1 MSLVSFVS
9 DTLFEPV
16 LSGFLGEQGGQ
27 SYAGLK
33 QELMSRMVARMGTPG
48 NHDIE
53 RSIRVAEFQAMI
65 VSLKAYE
72 DLVKVLETHEG
83 PVDPEYN
90 PKGFIAGANAY
101 LSKSFRRCVSVSI
114 ESDFVVRLRDTVAGD
129 AWLGA
134 EGEAGRV
141 ETRVVVTRLV
151 ENEFLHASGHKV
163 LPPSFVNL
171 LHAGNGDC
179 PPWVDIYRAFLC
191 EQVKTNP
198 RFSTI
203 LNVVMQE
210 SLSQK
215 VEGLAEGQNVMG
227 LTLEEVA
234 RQQQE
239 LIAVIGEALATSK
252 EGPASAAQVADM
264 VSEVVT
270 GQIDE
275 IVKRLDAP
283 FDHKIHTMFRSLEG
297 TAQQEDSISAFHY
310 AQARDP
316 FVGRADRLRQI
327 EADLLDQGL
336 ASDDPPKFR
345 WMALCG
351 EGGTGKSRLAR
362 EVVNRNRSV
371 WVHAGFVETSI
382 LDDLDH
388 VYQIGQRLNGPLLMV
403 VDYAVLARANADL
416 PGFFKEWAAYSQREG
431 AFPVRIIVITRRSKE
446 FLLNELR
453 GKGVD
458 PLRDLSR
465 VEEIKSSPM
474 ILEGLETSETIS
486 LMQHRMLL
494 TAQQMKSDLVEIN
507 DSELLLKLDRFDS
520 RRRPLF
526 AAMVA
531 AEIQRGTLPD
541 QEADPESNRLLL
553 FYEYLDRQKRF
564 YWLPRAKGLGEPETK
579 HAVARH
585 ANLVRLATCSG
596 DLGLSHL
603 CRHVPTE
610 VQNGLGLLPELT
622 VADRAGA
629 IRAPLIWTMTGE
641 DLKDEPGA
649 VADDMMPPSKVVPR
663 LEPDLLGERF
673 VLMASDANEDGNTL
687 ATVEV
692 IVRLS
697 WSCAPDETAAF
708 LRMAAQDFPRSM
720 HEMHWLPPR
729 PTDKA
734 PEVLKARA
742 KMLRNICSDIATRH
756 GRGMISAEDLT
767 RLFDIVDEFDNNL
780 VAMAEADAEVRE
792 HYGQV
797 LRQVANIGARLANAS
812 TPFFDPITAVEEKGQ
827 ARPERTAM
835 AQAFARGGAQ
845 GADAEDRLDSDD
857 SVRPLL
863 ATLAEIIVARLP
875 AVLDR
880 AGPFLLKPGKYEWRR
895 PFEIAVTDVMGA
907 AHWKHRDNLRKG
919 GRWPTANDENSNA
932 VLNDWWGHVETLS
945 GGDIDDVVVMAG
957 LVSRLVYATDTSEID
972 RYSIIYPAIRRALAT
987 SDRLELTSAA
997 RICSMLGN
1005 ALVIYSEADNLTD
1018 AERAHISESIT
1029 IFFQL
1034 AALVA
1039 FEDTNSPQQVR
1050 RAIGNFI
1057 TTAYGVLYQGKKIVD
1072 SRLEEVVTSVLG
1084 LLAQTP
1090 VGTPLPINFLSFL
1103 AVMPE
1108 DLSTEVQTAL
1118 QKTIETRLI
1127 AGAIDVDDF
1136 LSPHNDEPVYDLG
1149 QLLFGVPEPRLRLP
1163 EDTAFALLDILSEKV
1178 GSKAIR
1184 AALEAIVWT
1193 LEESADVRAQ
1203 VPIGLARRYLDRL
1216 RHEHGF
1222 DGRDHISLATLT
1234 LWGHDIVE
1242 GRLGRV
1248 QDEITSLWAM
1258 TEEPAASRGRALALW
1273 GVAVVFDATRAPN
1286 DFTATWSEWLRQ
1298 ADLLEM
1304 ATDQQRLL
1312 GIGFSEK
1319 EAREHIHS
1327 FNLALID
1334 ACMAAARLHILDG
1347 GDPADWRKEQLS

>member
-1 MSLVSFVS
+1 MSMLGFVS

-16 LSGFLGEQGGQ
+16 LSGFLGEQGAQ

-90 PKGFIAGANAY
+90 PEGFIAGANAY

-129 AWLGA
+129 VWLGA
-134 EGEAGRV
+134 EGEAGRA
-141 ETRVVVTRLV
+141 ETRAAVTRLV
-151 ENEFLHASGHKV
+151 ENEFLHASGHNV

-171 LHAGNGDC
+171 LHVGNGDC

-215 VEGLAEGQNVMG
+215 VEGLAEGQNEMA

-234 RQQQE
+234 RHQQE

-283 FDHKIHTMFRSLEG
+283 FDHKIHTMFRRFEG
-297 TAQQEDSISAFHY
+297 NAQQEEAISAFHY

-453 GKGVD
+453 GKGLD

-474 ILEGLETSETIS
+474 ILEGLETPETIS
-486 LMQHRMLL
+486 LMRHRMLL
-494 TAQQMKSDLVEIN
+494 TAQEMKSDLVEIN
-507 DSELLLKLDRFDS
+507 DSELLSKLDRFDI

-553 FYEYLDRQKRF
+553 FYEYLDRQRRF
-564 YWLPRAKGLGEPETK
+564 YWLPRAKGLGEPETT

-649 VADDMMPPSKVVPR
+649 VADDMMPPSKVIPR

-673 VLMASDANEDGNTL
+673 VLMAGDPNGDGNSL
-687 ATVEV
+687 LPVAT
-692 IVRLS
+692 IAGLS
-697 WSCAPDETAAF
+697 WSCAPEETAAF

-720 HEMHWLPPR
+720 HEMRWLPPR
-729 PTDKA
+729 PADKA
-734 PEVLKARA
+734 PKVLKARA
-742 KMLRNICSDIATRH
+742 KMLRNICSDIATRY

-767 RLFDIVDEFDNNL
+767 RLFDIVDEFGDNL
-780 VAMAEADAEVRE
+780 VALAEADAEVRE

-812 TPFFDPITAVEEKGQ
+812 TPFFDPITAVEDEVQ
-827 ARPERTAM
+827 ARPERISM
-835 AQAFARGGAQ
+835 SQAFTREGAE
-845 GADAEDRLDSDD
+845 GAVAGEGLDSDD
-857 SVRPLL
+857 SVQPLSAAL
-863 ATLAEIIVARLP
+863 TEIIVARLP
-875 AVLDR
+875 ALLDR
-880 AGPFLLKPGKYEWRR
+880 AGPLLLKPGEYERRR
-895 PFEIAVTDVMGA
+895 PFEIAVTDVLSSV
-907 AHWKHRDNLRKG
+907 HFKHRDDLRKG
-919 GRWPTANDENSNA
+919 GRWPTANDANSNA
-932 VLNDWWGHVETLS
+932 VLNDWWGHVQTLS
-945 GGDIDDVVVMAG
+945 DGNIDDVVVMAG
-957 LVSRLVYATDTSEID
+957 LVSRLVYAADTSEID
-972 RYSIIYPAIRRALAT
+972 RYSIIYPAIRTALAT
-987 SDRLELTSAA
+987 SDRLELTSAG
-997 RICSMLGN
+997 RISSMLGN
-1005 ALVIYSEADNLTD
+1005 ALVIHREAGNLTD
-1018 AERAHISESIT
+1018 TERAHISESIT
-1029 IFFQL
+1029 IFLQL

-1039 FEDTNSPQQVR
+1039 FADINSPQQIR
-1050 RAIGNFI
+1050 RGIGNFI
-1057 TTAYGVLYQGKKIVD
+1057 TTAFGVLIQGKKIVD
-1072 SRLEEVVTSVLG
+1072 SRLEEVVTTVLR
-1084 LLAQTP
+1084 LLAQVP
-1090 VGTPLPINFLSFL
+1090 VDTPLPIYFLSFL
-1103 AVMPE
+1103 AVLPD
-1108 DLSTEVQTAL
+1108 DLPTEVETAL
-1118 QKTIETRLI
+1118 QEAIETRLI

-1136 LSPHNDEPVYDLG
+1136 LSPHYDEPVYAFG
-1149 QLLFGVPEPRLRLP
+1149 QLLFGVPEPRLRLS
-1163 EDTAFALLDILSEKV
+1163 EDTAMALLDVLGEKV

-1193 LEESADVRAQ
+1193 LEAPADVRAQ
-1203 VPIGLARRYLDRL
+1203 VPIGLARRYLNRL

-1222 DGRDHISLATLT
+1222 DGRDHISSATLAI
-1234 LWGHDIVE
+1234 WGHDIVE

-1304 ATDQQRLL
+1304 ETDQQRLL

-1327 FNLALID
+1327 FNLALVD

-1347 GDPADWRKEQLS
+1347 GDPADWSKEQRS